1 VTSISSVPV
10 TAQSPL
16 RVVMVDDHAMIIES
30 LAGFLQ
36 SIDDGGRPIQVVGRA
51 GSLREA
57 VQVLGETQ
65 AHVVV
70 VDVNL
75 PDGNGLT
82 LVQRIRAKS
91 QTIGL
96 VVLTMYEDDQ
106 TLLGARDAGASALVR
121 KSADAASILDAIRH
135 AAQSPGDFSAVGVDE
150 AVRRRAELPK
160 LSPRELEVLTLI
172 AEGAKVSEVAT
183 KLFMSASTVKTHI
196 GKVYSKLGAHN
207 RASAVRIAIDLG
219 LIPQGRRGQGA

>member
-1 VTSISSVPV
+1 MTRTPP
-10 TAQSPL
+10 AAPQAPL
-16 RVVMVDDHAMIIES
+16 RVVMVDDHAMILQS
-30 LAGFLQ
+30 LASFLEAV
-36 SIDDGGRPIQVVGRA
+36 DDGERPIRVVGRA

-57 VQVLGETQ
+57 VHVLGETH

-70 VDVNL
+70 IDVNL

-91 QTIGL
+91 PTIGL

-121 KSADAASILDAIRH
+121 KSSDAPSILTAIRH
-135 AAQSPGDFSAVGVDE
+135 AAHRPVDFSAVGLDE
-150 AVRRRAELPK
+150 ALERRQDLPH
-160 LSPRELEVLTLI
+160 LSPREVEVLALI
-172 AEGAKVSEVAT
+172 ADGAKVSEVADR
-183 KLFMSASTVKTHI
+183 LYMSASTVKTHI

-207 RASAVRIAIDLG
+207 RASAVRIALDQG
-219 LIPQGRRGQGA
+219 LIRPDASQRRH

>member
-1 VTSISSVPV
+1 MQ
-10 TAQSPL
+10 APL

-30 LAGFLQ
+30 LAGFLE
-36 SIDDGGRPIQVVGRA
+36 SINDGGRPIKVVGRA

-57 VQVLGETQ
+57 VQVLGETH

-91 QTIGL
+91 PTIGL

-121 KSADAASILDAIRH
+121 KSSDAASILDAIRH
-135 AAQSPGDFSAVGVDE
+135 AAHAPSDFSAVGIED
-150 AVRRRAELPK
+150 ALRRHEDLPR

-172 AEGAKVSEVAT
+172 ADGAKVSEVAD
-183 KLFMSASTVKTHI
+183 KLYMSASTVKTHI

-207 RASAVRIAIDLG
+207 RASAVRIALDQG
-219 LIPQGRRGQGA
+219 LVRPSGAQPPS